1 MFITSMIKRR
11 SLTTKIT
18 ITATM
23 LTVMV
28 ILVLSCFF
36 GIQQRSRIYREFEK
50 RGLSLAK
57 TTASNIDH
65 EVQRNRG
72 TSIQD
77 LIQGIGSEEDIAYVL
92 IQGGNGEVLA
102 RTDNG
107 IETEALNGKVNEQA
121 LQVTASSIFTWKTRN
136 HDRIYDI
143 SVITG
148 DVGVTR
154 IGMSLKSAEDLIHK
168 SIIIT
173 VLLTIGLVALSI
185 LITWKIMRIILNPL
199 QELLVCV
206 QTTGEGDLN
215 AKITVHDANDEI
227 GQLSSAFTQMQKN
240 LRDMVRQIRSISEMV
255 DTSVTELST
264 SSNEQA
270 AGANEQS
277 TALTETSSTIEE
289 LATVSS
295 QIAENAKKVA
305 ELADMSFSGMETIRD
320 STNEGANRIITL
332 GEKSQSI
339 GEVVGMIDDIT
350 RQTNLLALNASIEAA
365 RAGDAGKGFAV
376 VATEIRKLATNVAS
390 STELIREIIK
400 EIQDATNASVL
411 ATENVSKSVDNGIEI
426 SKAAADSAVQIHMAT
441 QQQKSASDQM
451 VATIKEMVTIA
462 QQTAAG
468 SNQIAETADR
478 LSQATKEQKM
488 LVEQFKIG

>member
-1 MFITSMIKRR
+1 
-11 SLTTKIT
+11 
-18 ITATM
+18 M

-28 ILVLSCFF
+28 TVVLSFYF
-36 GIQQRSRIYREFEK
+36 GIQQRARIYKEFET
-50 RGLSLAK
+50 RGMSLAK
-57 TTASNIDH
+57 TTASNCEH
-65 EVQRNRG
+65 EARRNQGLRL
-72 TSIQD
+72 QD
-77 LIQGIGSEEDIAYVL
+77 LIQGIGSEEDVAYVL
-92 IQGGNGEVLA
+92 IQNENGDVLA
-102 RTDNG
+102 RTHNG
-107 IETEALNGKVNEQA
+107 IEQEALGNEVEEQA
-121 LQVTASSIFTWKTRN
+121 LAVTESGTFTWEASNRA
-136 HDRIYDI
+136 RIYDI
-143 SVITG
+143 SVVTKG
-148 DVGVTR
+148 VGVTR
-154 IGMSLKSAEDLIHK
+154 IGMSLKSAEDLIRG
-168 SIIIT
+168 SIFIT
-173 VLLTIGLVALSI
+173 ALLTIGLVALSI
-185 LITWKIMRIILNPL
+185 PITWKIMRIILNPL

-206 QTTGEGDLN
+206 QATGEGDLN
-215 AKITVHDANDEI
+215 VNISVHDANDEI
-227 GQLSSAFTQMQKN
+227 GQLSSAFSQMQNN

-255 DTSVTELST
+255 ATSVTELST

-305 ELADMSFSGMETIRD
+305 ELADMSFNGMETIRN

-400 EIQDATNASVL
+400 EIQDATNSSVL
-411 ATENVSKSVDNGIEI
+411 ATEDVSKSVDNGIEI
-426 SKAAADSAVQIHMAT
+426 SKTAADSAVQIHMAT

-478 LSQATKEQKM
+478 LSQATKEQKN
-488 LVEQFKIG
+488 LVEQFKIGN